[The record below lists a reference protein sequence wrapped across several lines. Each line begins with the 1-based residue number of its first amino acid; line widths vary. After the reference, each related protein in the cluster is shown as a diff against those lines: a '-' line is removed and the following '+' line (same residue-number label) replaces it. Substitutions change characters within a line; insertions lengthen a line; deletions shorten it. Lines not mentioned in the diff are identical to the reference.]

1 MPGRHDGPWK
11 DTRVVSG
18 QRVLVVDG
26 LLETEQVLRTVLE
39 PRGLTVDRIRGD
51 STESSPHDLPRP
63 SVVVIHEDDARARSN
78 GSNDWNEVPRVVIG
92 SAEFSGRQTS
102 THDRHYLTKPF
113 QYRELIQA
121 IEHLLEEPPQPQ

>member
-1 MPGRHDGPWK
+1 M
-11 DTRVVSG
+11 VSG

-51 STESSPHDLPRP
+51 STEPFPQDSPRP

-78 GSNDWNEVPRVVIG
+78 GSNVWNEVPRVVIG
-92 SAEFSGRQTS
+92 SAEFSGSQTS

-113 QYRELIQA
+113 HYRELIQA
-121 IEHLLEEPPQPQ
+121 IEQLLADPPQPE